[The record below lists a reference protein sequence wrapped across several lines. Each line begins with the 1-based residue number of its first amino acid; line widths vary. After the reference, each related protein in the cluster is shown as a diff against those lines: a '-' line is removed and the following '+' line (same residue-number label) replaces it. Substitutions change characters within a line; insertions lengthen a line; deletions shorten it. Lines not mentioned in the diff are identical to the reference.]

1 MVKNKVIKNKGKSIR
16 DRLLI
21 LSKKASYEYNLLLT
35 RYVQERMLFRLSQSK
50 YKEMFLLKGGALLYA
65 HNRFKSRPTIDIDFL
80 AKNLSN
86 DKENIKTVFNE
97 ILSIQSNDDALT
109 FDLQNIIVEDIMEGK
124 NYHGVRLNT
133 KAVLDNMPL
142 HMSIVIGFGD
152 ITIPA
157 PQELAYPVILDE
169 MSSFSVKA
177 YSLETVVAEKFHTMI
192 DLSIYNSRMKDFFDL
207 YTILSTKDLD
217 SANLTEAIKATFKNR
232 HTEYVENHAL
242 FKEEFFQDTTKTNQ
256 WNSFLQK
263 IKYKDQLTF
272 LDVGKL
278 IQEKMKPYWEALSPK
293 E

>member
-142 HMSIVIGFGD
+142 HLSIDIGFGD

>member
-124 NYHGVRLNT
+124 
-133 KAVLDNMPL
+133 K
-142 HMSIVIGFGD
+142 
-152 ITIPA
+152 
-157 PQELAYPVILDE
+157 
-169 MSSFSVKA
+169 
-177 YSLETVVAEKFHTMI
+177 
-192 DLSIYNSRMKDFFDL
+192 LSWG
-207 YTILSTKDLD
+207 T
-217 SANLTEAIKATFKNR
+217 A
-232 HTEYVENHAL
+232 
-242 FKEEFFQDTTKTNQ
+242 
-256 WNSFLQK
+256 
-263 IKYKDQLTF
+263 
-272 LDVGKL
+272 
-278 IQEKMKPYWEALSPK
+278 
-293 E
+293 

>member
-1 MVKNKVIKNKGKSIR
+1 
-16 DRLLI
+16 
-21 LSKKASYEYNLLLT
+21 
-35 RYVQERMLFRLSQSK
+35 
-50 YKEMFLLKGGALLYA
+50 
-65 HNRFKSRPTIDIDFL
+65 
-80 AKNLSN
+80 
-86 DKENIKTVFNE
+86 
-97 ILSIQSNDDALT
+97 
-109 FDLQNIIVEDIMEGK
+109 
-124 NYHGVRLNT
+124 
-133 KAVLDNMPL
+133 MPL
-142 HMSIVIGFGD
+142 HLSIDIGFGD

>member
-97 ILSIQSNDDALT
+97 ILSIQSNDDALI

-142 HMSIVIGFGD
+142 HLSIDIGFGD

>member
-109 FDLQNIIVEDIMEGK
+109 FDLQNIIVEDIIEGK

-142 HMSIVIGFGD
+142 HLSIDIGFGD

>member
-124 NYHGVRLNT
+124 NYHGVRLNI

-142 HMSIVIGFGD
+142 HLSIDIGFGD